1 MWHATLN
8 AFGGAFFFTMVTGAD
23 QARLGVLLSAA
34 YAVLAIAAVIV
45 SRRLPSA
52 AGRGSQSTTIHH
64 AT

>member
-1 MWHATLN
+1 MTANVGSIDKVL
-8 AFGGAFFFTMVTGAD
+8 
-23 QARLGVLLSAA
+23 RLA
-34 YAVLAIAAVIV
+34 LAIAAVIV